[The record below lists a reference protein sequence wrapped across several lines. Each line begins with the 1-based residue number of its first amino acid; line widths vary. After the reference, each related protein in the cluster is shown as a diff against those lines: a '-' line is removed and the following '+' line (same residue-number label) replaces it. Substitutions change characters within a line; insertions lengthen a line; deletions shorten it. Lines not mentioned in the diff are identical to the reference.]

1 MHYYKWNNLITTYL
15 DPLQCLKVKSIFY
28 ERFLIVHQ
36 ILEMVQKHG
45 VHFYNGGSV
54 HYM

>member
-1 MHYYKWNNLITTYL
+1 MEQSNYNIFGPTAMS
-15 DPLQCLKVKSIFY
+15 KSEEHFY

-45 VHFYNGGSV
+45 VHFYNGGGGVSIICD
-54 HYM
+54 